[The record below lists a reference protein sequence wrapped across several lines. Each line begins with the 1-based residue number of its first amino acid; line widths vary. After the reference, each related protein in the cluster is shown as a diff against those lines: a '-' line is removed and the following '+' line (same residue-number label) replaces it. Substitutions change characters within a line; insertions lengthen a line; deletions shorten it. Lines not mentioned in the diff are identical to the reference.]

1 MFNRGVGRT
10 ATVGI
15 FVALLAA
22 GCGGGGGGDTTSQ
35 QSTTPAQSAP
45 SITTTITV
53 SSATRK
59 RVETHSTAVRSS
71 GLKPTAGYTCNGKAL
86 RALSPDGP
94 VKVEPPVVKPG
105 QSFTVLVTDRSV
117 KVAQVTLTG
126 VSATPITANGVG
138 ADEGLSA
145 RLKMPRSAGCGNKL
159 LEIEG
164 DLSAEAYVG
173 VSG

>member
-1 MFNRGVGRT
+1 VFNRGVGRT
-10 ATVGI
+10 ATVAI

-22 GCGGGGGGDTTSQ
+22 GCGGGGGGDTTTQ
-35 QSTTPAQSAP
+35 RSTTLAQSAP
-45 SITTTITV
+45 PITTTITLSSATTKNVETRSTTV
-53 SSATRK
+53 SSA
-59 RVETHSTAVRSS
+59 A
-71 GLKPTAGYTCNGKAL
+71 LKPTGGYTCNGKAM
-86 RALSPDGP
+86 RALSSDGP

-105 QSFTVLVTDRSV
+105 QSFTVLVTDRGV

-138 ADEGLSA
+138 ADEGLA
-145 RLKMPRSAGCGNKL
+145 AHMKMPRSAGCGNKL

-164 DLSAEAYVG
+164 DVSAEAYVG

>member
-1 MFNRGVGRT
+1 VFNRGVGRT
-10 ATVGI
+10 ATVAI

-22 GCGGGGGGDTTSQ
+22 GCGGGGGGGTSTQ
-35 QSTTPAQSAP
+35 RSTTLAQSAP
-45 SITTTITV
+45 RVTTTITL
-53 SSATRK
+53 SSARTK
-59 RVETHSTAVRSS
+59 LVETFSTAAESTS
-71 GLKPTAGYTCNGKAL
+71 LKPTGGYTCNGKAL
-86 RALSPDGP
+86 RALSSDGP

-138 ADEGLSA
+138 ADEGLAA
-145 RLKMPRSAGCGNKL
+145 RLRMPRSAGCGNKL

>member
-1 MFNRGVGRT
+1 MLNRGVGRT
-10 ATVGI
+10 ATVAI

-22 GCGGGGGGDTTSQ
+22 GCGGGGDGDTSSR
-35 QSTTPAQSAP
+35 QSTTLAQSAP
-45 SITTTITV
+45 RITTTITL
-53 SSATRK
+53 SGELTR
-59 RVETHSTAVRSS
+59 TVRLSPTTTKSS
-71 GLKPTAGYTCNGKAL
+71 GLKPASAYTCNGKAL

>member
-10 ATVGI
+10 ATIAI
-15 FVALLAA
+15 FVALLAAA
-22 GCGGGGGGDTTSQ
+22 GCGGGGGGDTTRR
-35 QSTTPAQSAP
+35 STTLAQSAP
-45 SITTTITV
+45 RITTTITL
-53 SSATRK
+53 SGEQTRSI
-59 RVETHSTAVRSS
+59 RLPSTTTRST
-71 GLKPTAGYTCNGKAL
+71 GLEPTGGYTCNGKAL
-86 RALSPDGP
+86 RALSSDGP

-105 QSFTVLVTDRSV
+105 RSFTVLVTDRSV

-126 VSATPITANGVG
+126 VSATPITANAVA
-138 ADEGLSA
+138 ADEGLAA
-145 RLKMPRSAGCGNKL
+145 RLKMPPSAGCGNKL